1 VAHLLEVLMPYTPYL
16 ALVLRVWLG
25 ATLMIHGRP
34 KLNKQNREQ
43 SVKNFAAQ
51 GVPAVAVFLGMVI
64 EFFGGLFLVIG
75 FIVPVVGAIEAIYF
89 ANIVAVKKT
98 KQNAV
103 YVGYGKPNF
112 ELEVFFVMAAVVLV
126 FLGAGVLSLDGLI
139 GL

>member
-1 VAHLLEVLMPYTPYL
+1 VAHLLEALMPYTPYL

-34 KLNKQNREQ
+34 KLNKQVREQ
-43 SVKNFAAQ
+43 STKNL
-51 GVPAVAVFLGMVI
+51 GIPAPAVFLGMLI

-89 ANIVAVKKT
+89 ANIVGIKKT
-98 KQNAV
+98 KQKAV

-112 ELEVFFVMAAVVLV
+112 ELEVFFAMAALVLV
-126 FLGAGVLSLDGLI
+126 FLGAGALSLDGLL

>member
-1 VAHLLEVLMPYTPYL
+1 VAGLLEALMPYTSYL
-16 ALVLRVWLG
+16 ALVLRVWLCT
-25 ATLMIHGRP
+25 TLMVHGRP
-34 KLNKQNREQ
+34 KLNKQNRER
-43 SVKNFAAQ
+43 SVKNL
-51 GVPAVAVFLGMVI
+51 GIPAVAVFLGMII

-89 ANIVAVKKT
+89 ANIIAIKKT

-112 ELEVFFVMAAVVLV
+112 ELEVFFVMAALVLV
-126 FLGAGVLSLDGLI
+126 FLGAGALSLYGLL

>member
-1 VAHLLEVLMPYTPYL
+1 MPYTPYL
-16 ALVLRVWLG
+16 ALILRVWLG

-51 GVPAVAVFLGMVI
+51 GVPAAAVFMGMVI
-64 EFFGGLFLVIG
+64 EFFGGLLLVVG
-75 FIVPVVGAIEAIYF
+75 FIVPIVGAIEAIYF
-89 ANIVAVKKT
+89 ANIVTLKKT
-98 KQNAV
+98 KQSAV

-112 ELEVFFVMAAVVLV
+112 ELEVFFIMAALVLV
-126 FLGAGVLSLDGLI
+126 FLGAGVLSLDGLL

>member
-1 VAHLLEVLMPYTPYL
+1 MPYTSYL

-34 KLNKQNREQ
+34 KLNKLNREQ
-43 SVKNFAAQ
+43 SVKNL
-51 GVPAVAVFLGMVI
+51 GIPAVAVFLGMVI

-75 FIVPVVGAIEAIYF
+75 LIVPVAGAILAIYF
-89 ANIVAVKKT
+89 GNIIAIKKT

-112 ELEVFFVMAAVVLV
+112 ELEVFFVMAALVLV
-126 FLGAGVLSLDGLI
+126 FLGAGVLSLDGLL

>member
-1 VAHLLEVLMPYTPYL
+1 MGVAHLLEVLIPYTPYL

-43 SVKNFAAQ
+43 SVKNL
-51 GVPAVAVFLGMVI
+51 GVPAVGVFLGMVL

-75 FIVPVVGAIEAIYF
+75 FIVPFVGAVEAIYF
-89 ANIVAVKKT
+89 ANIVALKKT
-98 KQNAV
+98 KQKAV

-112 ELEVFFVMAAVVLV
+112 ELETFFAMAALVLV
-126 FLGAGVLSLDGLI
+126 FLGAGMLSLDGLL